1 MLARVVRPRGRARHS
16 VIATALLG
24 ALGALAIA
32 SLMPAAALGDDPGG
46 GGGAA
51 PGLAPVVGSAHCLRA
66 CPGIDS
72 AGPGSLVRV
81 SGRELAGTRTV
92 VFLGGKGARDDVSA
106 AARRVRATVVDAIVP
121 ERARTGP
128 VLVVASDAQES
139 TPTRRPLEV
148 TPADGP
154 RAPRPLRNPPW
165 LDARV
170 QSKQVFFGGRR
181 RASLLYLV
189 KGSTPQDAR
198 VDLVRVSDQRSI
210 AHWIARDIEPGVT
223 QTVSWNGLTGRRVA
237 PAGRYEFRIAV
248 GPQPVESTRV
258 ARRASTQLPPTP
270 DDAPPAGAR
279 AGSFAYLAAMF
290 PIRGRHDYGGASG
303 RFGAGRAGHTHQGQD
318 VFAPCGTPLVA
329 ARGGRVKW
337 RASQALAGNY
347 LVIDAAGTGIDMA
360 YMHLREPGLVKRNAH
375 VYTGQVI
382 GHVGDTGD
390 AVGCH
395 LHFELWSAPGWY
407 SGGSPFDP
415 LPTLRAWDRVS

>member
-1 MLARVVRPRGRARHS
+1 MLARVARPRGRGPHS
-16 VIATALLG
+16 VIASVVQAVLG
-24 ALGALAIA
+24 ALVLAGLA
-32 SLMPAAALGDDPGG
+32 PPAALGDP

-51 PGLAPVVGSAHCLRA
+51 PSPPPAVGAAHCLRA
-66 CPGIDS
+66 CPGVDA
-72 AGPGSLVRV
+72 AGPGSLIRITGHDL
-81 SGRELAGTRTV
+81 GRAQTV
-92 VFLGGKGARDDVSA
+92 LFLGGRGTGDDVTA
-106 AARRVRATVVDAIVP
+106 AARRVRDWSVDAIVP

-128 VLVVASDAQES
+128 VVVIGRDAQES
-139 TPTRRPLEV
+139 EPTRRPLEV

-154 RAPRPLRNPPW
+154 RAPRPLRSAPW

-170 QSKQVFFGGRR
+170 QSRQVFFGGRR
-181 RASLLYLV
+181 RASLLYLI
-189 KGSTPQDAR
+189 KGSIAQDAR

-210 AHWIARDIEPGVT
+210 AHWIARDVEPGVT
-223 QTVSWNGLTGRRVA
+223 QTISWNGRAGRKVA
-237 PAGRYEFRIAV
+237 PAGRYEFRIAL
-248 GPQPVESTRV
+248 GPQPPEAARV
-258 ARRASTQLPPTP
+258 ARRASVQLPPGP

-290 PIRGRHDYGGASG
+290 PIRGPHEYGGAGG
-303 RFGAGRAGHTHQGQD
+303 RFGAGRTGHIHQGQD
-318 VFAPCGTPLVA
+318 VFAKCGTPLVA
-329 ARGGRVKW
+329 ARGGRVRW

-360 YMHLREPGLVKRNAH
+360 YMHLREPALVKRNEH
-375 VYTGQVI
+375 VYTGQLI

-415 LPTLRAWDRVS
+415 LPTLRGWDGVS